1 MQTKVVIFVLTYNR
15 VNYLKSA
22 LESILNQTYSDFIL
36 NVLDNCSND
45 GTEEYVKSIEDK
57 RVNYIRHE
65 HNLGGIGNISYAF
78 KNCAGDYFAVFH
90 DDDILHDNLLKEEVA
105 YLENHEDC
113 MAVSCLANNID
124 ENGEYTKIINEEK
137 YDERIFCHEQFFHE
151 YLNKQKSFTFPAT
164 VYITEFIKNNNIT
177 ILSTPGPCI
186 DVVIYMELEKK
197 GGTIAEI
204 PKTLLDYRIYKSQDS
219 SSNLEEMLIK
229 LIHFLSNDEY
239 YGNLLTEDELGR
251 TKYFKWYF
259 RRLLARQTS
268 KCISYKK
275 AVRYLEKMHQELKVS
290 KISTIKYERMLR
302 IADIFSVPASL
313 AYKLTKKVKK

>member
-124 ENGEYTKIINEEK
+124 ENGEYK
-137 YDERIFCHEQFFHE
+137 
-151 YLNKQKSFTFPAT
+151 
-164 VYITEFIKNNNIT
+164 
-177 ILSTPGPCI
+177 
-186 DVVIYMELEKK
+186 
-197 GGTIAEI
+197 
-204 PKTLLDYRIYKSQDS
+204 
-219 SSNLEEMLIK
+219 
-229 LIHFLSNDEY
+229 
-239 YGNLLTEDELGR
+239 
-251 TKYFKWYF
+251 
-259 RRLLARQTS
+259 
-268 KCISYKK
+268 
-275 AVRYLEKMHQELKVS
+275 
-290 KISTIKYERMLR
+290 
-302 IADIFSVPASL
+302 
-313 AYKLTKKVKK
+313 

>member
-105 YLENHEDC
+105 Y
-113 MAVSCLANNID
+113 
-124 ENGEYTKIINEEK
+124 
-137 YDERIFCHEQFFHE
+137 
-151 YLNKQKSFTFPAT
+151 
-164 VYITEFIKNNNIT
+164 
-177 ILSTPGPCI
+177 
-186 DVVIYMELEKK
+186 
-197 GGTIAEI
+197 
-204 PKTLLDYRIYKSQDS
+204 
-219 SSNLEEMLIK
+219 
-229 LIHFLSNDEY
+229 
-239 YGNLLTEDELGR
+239 
-251 TKYFKWYF
+251 
-259 RRLLARQTS
+259 
-268 KCISYKK
+268 
-275 AVRYLEKMHQELKVS
+275 
-290 KISTIKYERMLR
+290 
-302 IADIFSVPASL
+302 
-313 AYKLTKKVKK
+313 